1 MAALG
6 AEEFFLFDTMPG
18 LINPNMS
25 KPVNGFDSTH
35 SNNTTTAVY
44 VPGTKIMSY
53 QEVST
58 TVAGARTANIG
69 SYACIYAKYV
79 CSTTAQ
85 DVSAGDIM
93 VQYCGSAGVR
103 PFAVTRE
110 VTASNGKQQNASC
123 AIACADIT
131 PNAFGWYWCA
141 GVCPQTDV
149 TALDQSTFVT
159 DTSVAAGEAMWITVG
174 ASHAT
179 LSGTDVAVSELIIG
193 KAYADDA

>member
-1 MAALG
+1 MASLG
-6 AEEFFLFDTMPG
+6 AEEFILYDTMPG
-18 LINPNMS
+18 LVNPNMS

-53 QEVST
+53 QEVSVT
-58 TVAGARTANIG
+58 AKGARTANIG
-69 SYACIYAKYV
+69 SYACVYAKYV
-79 CSTTAQ
+79 CGTTAI
-85 DVSAGDIM
+85 DVTAGEIM
-93 VQYCGSAGVR
+93 TQYDASDGAR
-103 PFAVTRE
+103 PFAVTRD
-110 VTASNGKQQNASC
+110 VSGSNGAGQNSPC

-131 PNAFGWYWCA
+131 PNAFGWYWCV

-159 DTSVAAGEAMWITVG
+159 DGSVSQGEALWITTG

-179 LSGTDVAVSELIIG
+179 LSGTDVAVSELIVG
-193 KAYADDA
+193 RAYASDA